1 MIINKKFKKMKTD
14 EGKHTEWLSVERM
27 REISK
32 NWLSDLNFIKDEQ
45 LFLEE
50 LITSHTQK
58 ILEEHSL
65 IRTQNATTALYRT
78 KRGSEKL
85 ITQIVQHEFDLKLMI
100 E

>member
-14 EGKHTEWLSVERM
+14 EGKHTEWLSVERT

-65 IRTQNATTALYRT
+65 IRTKMLPLLCKEPKEVVKINHSNCAT
-78 KRGSEKL
+78 
-85 ITQIVQHEFDLKLMI
+85 
-100 E
+100 